1 MRCIYNAH
9 YSNKNTLRPFHS
21 IIHNVYTM
29 PVHLFNCPA
38 LCRRTTHSIATG
50 IHLLPTPT
58 GAYFGLAWNGRLLPS
73 VSVIDEAGDIQ
84 WKLSSR
90 CICVAMENQ
99 LGRRI
104 PCLGMAACV
113 WRAIVT
119 SSCPCPCPWKT
130 DPSASAALCE
140 ELELLF
146 QSSALLTKMINDL
159 CAVISHTVR
168 LDWFHSGLR

>member
-1 MRCIYNAH
+1 MIDRECYLNLDLMMRCIYNAH

-104 PCLGMAACV
+104 PCLAMAACV
-113 WRAIVT
+113 A
-119 SSCPCPCPWKT
+119 CYCHLQLPLP
-130 DPSASAALCE
+130 
-140 ELELLF
+140 LENWSQCQCCSLWGAGAVLPIF
-146 QSSALLTKMINDL
+146 SSANQND
-159 CAVISHTVR
+159 
-168 LDWFHSGLR
+168 